1 MTKLSSIQHTRRSV
15 AAFTHTNYFNGVFFV
30 AIVVLLGL
38 DSHFQSMKKSS
49 VNIWVQWKKEHFRV
63 MRVTS
68 FVGEL
73 FL

>member
-1 MTKLSSIQHTRRSV
+1 M
-15 AAFTHTNYFNGVFFV
+15 GVFFV

-38 DSHFQSMKKSS
+38 DNHFQCIKKSR
-49 VNIWVQWKKEHFRV
+49 VNIWVQRKKEHFRV